1 MLKSPSAFTLLHF
14 PLQRPQCDG
23 AVSFPTIF
31 KPTPKDHIFLII
43 SLCSLFD
50 VRVTVSTADTPSPP
64 IHDGIISSSLH
75 LDVEWAQSNFSWW
88 ATQGMIAPNNV
99 YRRIFLW
106 DTQHCLNFNTLTSAT
121 SDQLHKAISGMLKG
135 GTSHQ
140 VTSYN
145 HRIEQL
151 SCNPGIVA
159 AHHEGTRACTRTR
172 PDIGRTVSYLQHTH
186 THTTR

>member
-1 MLKSPSAFTLLHF
+1 M
-14 PLQRPQCDG
+14 QCTRTRKIGSRTKYITKQQDE
-23 AVSFPTIF
+23 
-31 KPTPKDHIFLII
+31 
-43 SLCSLFD
+43 
-50 VRVTVSTADTPSPP
+50 VRITK
-64 IHDGIISSSLH
+64 
-75 LDVEWAQSNFSWW
+75 
-88 ATQGMIAPNNV
+88 ATEYIP
-99 YRRIFLW
+99 
-106 DTQHCLNFNTLTSAT
+106 CTLTSAT